1 MSPTLASSRV
11 VFAFVGT
18 FTDINKEIFAA
29 VWIILRVC
37 DMWHADGGWL
47 LLFPHYWHYSP
58 SPIDHIPLSHGR
70 GSCYCPASVTQCPL
84 SSVQCP
90 HCVWCPGAAITGLH
104 IGNISTG
111 CLYKLSPINLVW
123 GPLKCTKSNFN
134 PVHVFLHFKSFCLV
148 VLQLILASKLNE
160 LDQFK
165 NFAATVSLKGGSWA
179 MFICSCL
186 EYWLVGS

>member
-11 VFAFVGT
+11 VFAIVGT

-58 SPIDHIPLSHGR
+58 SPIDHITLSHGR
-70 GSCYCPASVTQCPL
+70 GSCYCPASVTQCPV

-104 IGNISTG
+104 MGT
-111 CLYKLSPINLVW
+111 
-123 GPLKCTKSNFN
+123 
-134 PVHVFLHFKSFCLV
+134 
-148 VLQLILASKLNE
+148 
-160 LDQFK
+160 
-165 NFAATVSLKGGSWA
+165 
-179 MFICSCL
+179 
-186 EYWLVGS
+186 LVGGPTPDQGSQGPDTADISFGRDGLVQLPKFSWNIRRSQRNPT